1 MLTMESLFSQ
11 TGQGVLVLRFTKNF
25 AEKHF
30 FKCQIGLIGNKTN
43 PTSK

>member
-1 MLTMESLFSQ
+1 MLTMEEYLFSARH
-11 TGQGVLVLRFTKNF
+11 VLVLRFTKNF